1 MKKKLMSI
9 SVVILTSLL
18 IISCEDRS
26 DLTAPTSPS
35 PNWGA
40 VDFTNFVS
48 IGNSFTAGYQSSALY
63 ENAQMYSFP
72 NLIAKQVGA
81 NFVQPLISDPGIGG
95 RIEILSLNPFTLT
108 YRSSSGTLRNPG
120 AAYNNLGIPGI
131 VLADVVNSV
140 SSASSFSKSPFID
153 IVLQGRGSQFS
164 LTKSSAPSFIT
175 LWIGNNDVLGFAT
188 SGGVKPSAPTDPTTF
203 AGLYSQ
209 LADSISAISTN
220 LKVAVGNILD
230 VSAIPF
236 FTTVG
241 PSIAASLSKLGITGM
256 YYQQHGQFTGT
267 TLPLSALTSYSVLIT
282 LLGNNYTAY
291 LGKPS
296 GKFYKDNNVD
306 ITPLIAGG
314 ILDTNQVFGLH
325 PKNPWPDALILD
337 AGEIN
342 TAKTATAAFN
352 TTIAN
357 IAAAKGFGLVNFNSI
372 FNQIRA
378 SDATGGTIY
387 NGIPFTTTF
396 VTGGLFSL
404 DGVHPTSRGQGI
416 IANEFIKEINSKW
429 SVKIPLVNISTIPGS
444 LILGKMSYLGLPIF
458 DKGTFDNLLF

>member
-9 SVVILTSLL
+9 SVIILTSLL

-26 DLTAPTSPS
+26 ELTAPTPPS
-35 PNWGA
+35 PNLGA
-40 VDFTNFVS
+40 VNFTNYVS
-48 IGNSFTAGYQSSALY
+48 IGNSLTAGYQSSALY

-108 YRSSSGTLRNPG
+108 YRSSSGTLKNPG

-164 LTKSSAPSFIT
+164 LAKSSAPSFIT

-188 SGGVKPSAPTDPTTF
+188 SGGVKPSAPTDPTIF

-220 LKVAVGNILD
+220 LKVAIGNIPD

-241 PSIAASLSKLGITGM
+241 PGIAASLSKLGITGM
-256 YYQQHGQFTGT
+256 YYQQHGQYNGT
-267 TLPLSALTSYSVLIT
+267 ALPLSALTSYSALVT

-296 GKFYKDNNVD
+296 GKFYKDNNAD
-306 ITPLIAGG
+306 ITLLIAGG
-314 ILDTNQVFGLH
+314 ILDTNQAFGLH

-337 AGEIN
+337 ANEIT
-342 TAKTATAAFN
+342 TAKNATAAYN
-352 TTIAN
+352 TAISN
-357 IAAAKGFGLVNFNSI
+357 IAAAKGFALANFNSL
-372 FNQIRA
+372 FTQIR
-378 SDATGGTIY
+378 SNDAAGGSVY
-387 NGIPFTTTF
+387 NGITLYTTF

-416 IANEFIKEINSKW
+416 IANEFIKAINLKW
-429 SVKIPLVNISTIPGS
+429 GTSIPLVNISLIPGS
-444 LILGKMSYLGLPIF
+444 LVLNKTSYLELPIF
-458 DKGTFDNLLF
+458 EKGTLDNLLF